1 MSDSGAG
8 PRVELRDEF
17 TVVGTEIRTTDET
30 ESDPTTAQIG
40 AHWQRF
46 YESALADRIPDRTDA
61 AVLYG
66 VYTDYESDYREAY
79 SHLIACEVSNGG
91 KALPAMTT
99 LTIPAAKYLV
109 FAGNGN
115 GELPGVVIQTWGA
128 VWQYFEREARD
139 KRAYTVDFER
149 HDQRE
154 PSRVE
159 IYIAVKS
166 L

>member
-1 MSDSGAG
+1 MSDSGAH
-8 PRVELRDEF
+8 PRAEVCDEF
-17 TVVGTEIRTTDET
+17 TVVGTEVRTTNEA

-46 YESALADRIPDRTDA
+46 YESALADRIPNRTDG

-66 VYTDYESDYREAY
+66 VYTDYESDYRGAY

-91 KALPAMTT
+91 RALPAMTT
-99 LTIPAAKYLV
+99 LTIPRSKYLV
-109 FAGNGN
+109 FTGN

-128 VWQYFEREARD
+128 VWQYFERDTRD

-159 IYIAVKS
+159 IYIAVK
-166 L
+166 

>member
-1 MSDSGAG
+1 MSDSAH
-8 PRVELRDEF
+8 PRVEVCDEF
-17 TVVGTEIRTTDET
+17 TVVGTEVRTTNEA

-46 YESALADRIPDRTDA
+46 YESALADRIPNRTDG

-66 VYTDYESDYREAY
+66 VYTDYESDYRGAY
-79 SHLIACEVSNGG
+79 SHLIACEVSNDGR
-91 KALPAMTT
+91 ALPAMTT
-99 LTIPAAKYLV
+99 LTIPRSKYLV
-109 FAGNGN
+109 FTGN

-128 VWQYFEREARD
+128 VWQYFERDTRD

-154 PSRVE
+154 SSRVE
-159 IYIAVKS
+159 IYIAVK
-166 L
+166 

>member
-1 MSDSGAG
+1 MSDSGAD

-17 TVVGTEIRTTDET
+17 TVVGTEIRTTNET
-30 ESDPTTAQIG
+30 ERDPNTAKIG

-46 YESALADRIPDRTDA
+46 YESALADRIPNRTDA

-66 VYTDYESDYREAY
+66 VYTGYDSDYRGAY

-91 KALPAMTT
+91 KVLPAMTT
-99 LTIPAAKYLV
+99 LTIPAAQYLV
-109 FAGNGN
+109 FTGN

-128 VWQYFEREARD
+128 VGQYFEREARD